1 VLTWVPSFKRRDH
14 ESHVALRISHAPLLG
29 SFTLALVRIISPLLT
44 ISSNLRQVAAEEISK
59 VLKER
64 ILEGFV
70 RGRKPGEISD
80 EYFALVGIFEGKAHI
95 DLDKSIITT
104 GLLVDGSVD
113 YKTEHAPQTSQS
125 PNTDASTN
133 EESV

>member
-1 VLTWVPSFKRRDH
+1 MRNQEENLRAEDSIQLLQDNLKSVRD
-14 ESHVALRISHAPLLG
+14 R
-29 SFTLALVRIISPLLT
+29 TLQEEEHRMQEKQRDFERQEKTKDQLYV

-104 GLLVDGSVD
+104 GLLV
-113 YKTEHAPQTSQS
+113 
-125 PNTDASTN
+125 
-133 EESV
+133 